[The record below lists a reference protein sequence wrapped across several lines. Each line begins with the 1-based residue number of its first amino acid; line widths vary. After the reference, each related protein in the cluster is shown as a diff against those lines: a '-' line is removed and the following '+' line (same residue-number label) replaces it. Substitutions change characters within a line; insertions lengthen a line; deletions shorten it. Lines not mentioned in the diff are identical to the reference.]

1 MGVSPRAHRLGP
13 HLQQRG
19 GDAPRT
25 SHRAGATSLS
35 PSTLPLLSWRPS
47 GRESACPL
55 ARATPPAE
63 GRGRPEDQPQGGG
76 CVCFPQR
83 PPTPLLGRRPQGPRG
98 AALPWVPCPCPS
110 GRRSILASL
119 VQTLPGDGSGVRT
132 PGSGPS
138 GSGTTVPD
146 APTLSLQLQVNVL
159 VKPQGC
165 ADKRRGTRGF
175 PRGFS
180 KFW

>member
-1 MGVSPRAHRLGP
+1 MSKVTVRRSAELERLE
-13 HLQQRG
+13 L
-19 GDAPRT
+19 
-25 SHRAGATSLS
+25 
-35 PSTLPLLSWRPS
+35 LPQPGRLS
-47 GRESACPL
+47 GRESACPP

-165 ADKRRGTRGF
+165 ADKRRGTWGF